1 MLRAI
6 VAALVLIIS
15 LTLSSCASD
24 LGGLQS
30 YVNPTSGYEFLYPN
44 GWIPVDVK
52 NASDGVDLVYR
63 DLIERSENLSV
74 IISDVPEG
82 KDLSDI
88 GTPSDVGYR
97 FFKAVNNDSNL
108 NRNAEL
114 IRADSHEENGKTYY
128 ILEYQVK
135 LPDNTQR
142 HDLASVAVS
151 RGKLYTFNLS
161 TPQQRWDKVK
171 DLFETSVRSF
181 SVY

>member
-1 MLRAI
+1 MLKAI
-6 VAALVLIIS
+6 VALLILMFS
-15 LTLSSCASD
+15 LTLSGCVSD
-24 LGGLQS
+24 VGGLQS
-30 YVNPTSGYEFLYPN
+30 YVSPSSGYQFLYPN

-52 NASDGVDLVYR
+52 NASEGVDLVYR

-82 KDLSDI
+82 KDLSEL
-88 GTPSDVGYR
+88 GNPSDVGYR
-97 FFKAVNNDSNL
+97 FFKAVNSDPNV

-114 IRADSHEENGKTYY
+114 IRADSRDENGQTYY

-135 LPDNTQR
+135 LPDNTER
-142 HDLASVAVS
+142 HDIASVAVS

-171 DLFETSVRSF
+171 DLFEVAVNSF

>member
-6 VAALVLIIS
+6 VAVVVLILS
-15 LTLSSCASD
+15 LTLSSCATD
-24 LGGLQS
+24 VGGLQS
-30 YVNPTSGYEFLYPN
+30 YVSPSSGYQFLYPN
-44 GWIPVDVK
+44 GWIPVDIK
-52 NASDGVDLVYR
+52 NASEGVDLVYR

-74 IISDVPEG
+74 IISDVPQS
-82 KDLSDI
+82 KTLSDL
-88 GTPSDVGYR
+88 GTPSEVGYR
-97 FFKAVNNDSNL
+97 FFKAVNNDKDV

-114 IRADSHEENGKTYY
+114 ISADSREQNGQTYY

-135 LPDNTQR
+135 LPDNQER

-151 RGKLYTFNLS
+151 HGKLYTFNLS

-171 DLFETSVRSF
+171 NLFETAVNSF